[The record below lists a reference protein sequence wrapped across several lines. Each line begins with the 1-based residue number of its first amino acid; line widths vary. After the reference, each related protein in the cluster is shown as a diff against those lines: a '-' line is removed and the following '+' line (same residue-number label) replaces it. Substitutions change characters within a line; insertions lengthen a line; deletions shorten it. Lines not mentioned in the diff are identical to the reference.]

1 MPDVLA
7 RSPQNTAVE
16 VNPEAPAAS
25 PVVSSAPP
33 VVRRRTVVVGAL
45 ITIVVAALAGG
56 GVGWN
61 RAVTADPGLEFYGGP
76 NVFRDAAG
84 TDLAGIVHKDNKVG
98 SEGDVAF
105 VAGGR
110 LYASYGLYNGG
121 PRDVR
126 IEGLPPA
133 RFYYWALD
141 RRGHAGG
148 DRRAQLRPGGASH
161 RLGTAPRRHRS
172 RRRPVHPRPDR
183 RRLDPG
189 QARELRA
196 HAGHPAELS
205 AAGPDRSR

>member
-1 MPDVLA
+1 
-7 RSPQNTAVE
+7 
-16 VNPEAPAAS
+16 
-25 PVVSSAPP
+25 
-33 VVRRRTVVVGAL
+33 VVGAL

-98 SEGDVAF
+98 SEVDVAF

-141 RRGHAGG
+141 RMSLSTDPDDGWVGTARNFAPFQPFTLRRGETREVRLEFRLA
-148 DRRAQLRPGGASH
+148 DCDPAALQPGGWSSL
-161 RLGTAPRRHRS
+161 RGLPLRYRTLGVTRS
-172 RRRPVHPRPDR
+172 RLVSFRDAVIALQAMGTCRHPLVDR
-183 RRLDPG
+183 EP
-189 QARELRA
+189 
-196 HAGHPAELS
+196 
-205 AAGPDRSR
+205 